1 MSDNSNQNQQP
12 NQTGVPSPAP
22 ARVAA
27 PGVTAPATAPGQSGR
42 VDDETWSQI
51 MNEWLNNNMR
61 NSPVANNAESWNH
74 LVSQLDSLRKIAEK
88 YL

>member
-1 MSDNSNQNQQP
+1 MSDNPNSNQSAQP
-12 NQTGVPSPAP
+12 NQTGVTAPAP

-27 PGVTAPATAPGQSGR
+27 PGVTAPAAAASGR
-42 VDDETWSQI
+42 LDDATWSQI

-74 LVSQLDSLRKIAEK
+74 LVSQLDALRKIAEK

>member
-1 MSDNSNQNQQP
+1 MADNSNPNQQP

-27 PGVTAPATAPGQSGR
+27 PAAATPGQR
-42 VDDETWSQI
+42 NAIDDTTWSQI
-51 MNEWLNNNMR
+51 MNEWLTNNMR

-74 LVSQLDSLRKIAEK
+74 LVSQLDALRKIVEK
-88 YL
+88 NL